1 MQDPWVGG
9 PQGEVAPC
17 CSRSCWAGGLR
28 SSVRTTSR
36 LRGRPKLRC
45 EACFS
50 APPRPLRVRDE
61 RREVGPYPAYQG
73 GRRHQL
79 GSAFSFERASR
90 QHDFRETFFSHQRA
104 LSVIK
109 LGRGTLR
116 KEVGSE
122 PPPWPHG

>member
-50 APPRPLRVRDE
+50 APPRPLRVRNE
-61 RREVGPYPAYQG
+61 KNKENPNPTNQNKK
-73 GRRHQL
+73 RHQL

-109 LGRGTLR
+109 LGRVTKR

-122 PPPWPHG
+122 PQ